1 MSGGGQSDKAKDK
14 AKAKALVDSRSGGVR
29 PMAAL
34 MPKVTRTILG
44 RRGFA
49 EASIITEWAMIVGD
63 DLARSSQ
70 PEKLSF
76 PKGERVGG
84 VLHIR
89 AVGGGATEL
98 QHLEPQI
105 LERINRHFGYRAV
118 GRLKLV
124 HLPLAKSKATKEK
137 GSNSATIEHDSPQ
150 VEIRQLD
157 EVEHTELRTA
167 LEKLGRA
174 VATRNSR

>member
-1 MSGGGQSDKAKDK
+1 LSGKQKDDK
-14 AKAKALVDSRSGGVR
+14 AKATASLEVRRGGIR
-29 PMAAL
+29 TMAAL

-44 RRGFA
+44 KRGFA
-49 EASIITEWAMIVGD
+49 EASIITEWATIVGD

-76 PKGERVGG
+76 PRGERVGG

-89 AVGGGATEL
+89 VAGGGATEL

-105 LERINRHFGYRAV
+105 LERINGHFGYRAV

-124 HLPLAKSKATKEK
+124 HLPLATSGTAKSKDKVNAKPPHMPT
-137 GSNSATIEHDSPQ
+137 Q
-150 VEIRQLD
+150 VEMRQIK
-157 EVEHTELRTA
+157 EVGHAKLRTA
-167 LEKLGRA
+167 LERLGRA
-174 VATRNSR
+174 IAARKSR

>member
-1 MSGGGQSDKAKDK
+1 
-14 AKAKALVDSRSGGVR
+14 
-29 PMAAL
+29 MAAL

-49 EASIITEWAMIVGD
+49 EASIITEWATIVGD

-89 AVGGGATEL
+89 AAGGGATEL
-98 QHLEPQI
+98 QHLEPQV

-124 HLPLAKSKATKEK
+124 QLPLAKPKIAKKKITYKA
-137 GSNSATIEHDSPQ
+137 AIEHDSPHAD
-150 VEIRQLD
+150 IRQLD

-167 LEKLGRA
+167 LERLGRA
-174 VATRNSR
+174 IATRNSR

>member
-14 AKAKALVDSRSGGVR
+14 AKTPADSRSGGVR

-34 MPKVTRTILG
+34 MPKVTQTILG

-49 EASIITEWAMIVGD
+49 EASIITEWATIVGD

-70 PEKLSF
+70 PEKLAF

-89 AVGGGATEL
+89 AAGGGATEL

-124 HLPLAKSKATKEK
+124 HLPLVKPKTAKGK
-137 GSNSATIEHDSPQ
+137 GWNSVAAEQTSTQ

-167 LEKLGRA
+167 LEKFGQA

>member
-14 AKAKALVDSRSGGVR
+14 AKAPVDSRSGGVR

-34 MPKVTRTILG
+34 MPRVTRTILG

-49 EASIITEWAMIVGD
+49 EASIITEWATIVGD

-70 PEKLSF
+70 PEKLAF
-76 PKGERVGG
+76 QKGERVGG

-89 AVGGGATEL
+89 AAGGGATEL

-118 GRLKLV
+118 GRLKLIQ
-124 HLPLAKSKATKEK
+124 LPLAKPKTAKEK
-137 GSNSATIEHDSPQ
+137 ITTNGAVEHDSPQ
-150 VEIRQLD
+150 VEFRQLD
-157 EVEHTELRTA
+157 EVEHTELRAA
-167 LEKLGRA
+167 LERLGRA
-174 VATRNSR
+174 VATKNSR

>member
-1 MSGGGQSDKAKDK
+1 
-14 AKAKALVDSRSGGVR
+14 
-29 PMAAL
+29 MAAL

-49 EASIITEWAMIVGD
+49 EASIITEWATIVGD
-63 DLARSSQ
+63 DLARSTQ
-70 PEKLSF
+70 PEKLAF

-89 AVGGGATEL
+89 AAGGGATEL

-118 GRLKLV
+118 GKLKLV
-124 HLPLAKSKATKEK
+124 HLPLAKSKVAQKK
-137 GSNSATIEHDSPQ
+137 GTNNAAVEHDAAQ

>member
-1 MSGGGQSDKAKDK
+1 
-14 AKAKALVDSRSGGVR
+14 
-29 PMAAL
+29 MAAL

-44 RRGFA
+44 KRGFA
-49 EASIITEWAMIVGD
+49 EASILTEWAAIVGD

-70 PEKLSF
+70 PEKLAF

-89 AVGGGATEL
+89 ASGGGATEL
-98 QHLEPQI
+98 QHVEPQI

-124 HLPLAKSKATKEK
+124 QLPLAKSKATKEK
-137 GSNSATIEHDSPQ
+137 DKKKASVEQAFPQ

-167 LEKLGRA
+167 LEKLGQA
-174 VATRNSR
+174 VATKNSR